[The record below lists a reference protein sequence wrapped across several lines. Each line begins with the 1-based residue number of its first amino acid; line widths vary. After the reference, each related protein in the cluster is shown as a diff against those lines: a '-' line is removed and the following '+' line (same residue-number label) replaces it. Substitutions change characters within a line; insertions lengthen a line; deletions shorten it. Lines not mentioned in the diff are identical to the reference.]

1 MSNQVV
7 KDKMA
12 REIMVI
18 PTKEVFLFVNR
29 KNGLLPP
36 NEDLL
41 NHINSNYQWM
51 VRGEAEENPE
61 FKQPI
66 PYGVL
71 INSQGEV
78 FLYKRWGKNS
88 TAGEK
93 RLHEK
98 LSIGVGGHV
107 EKKDVGN
114 SQDPLTLT
122 FQRELEEEIGLKPQD
137 IDEIKLI
144 GFVNDDSN
152 EVGKV
157 HLGIVFLVKV
167 KDDFKPV
174 MSDGE
179 LQSGEFVSPQ
189 EIKKSVEEWG
199 DMETWSQIILNE
211 YF

>member
-1 MSNQVV
+1 
-7 KDKMA
+7 
-12 REIMVI
+12 MVI
-18 PTKEVFLFVNR
+18 PAKEVFLFVEK
-29 KNGLLPP
+29 KNGLLPA
-36 NEDLL
+36 NQNLL
-41 NHINSNYQWM
+41 DHINSNYQWM

-78 FLYKRWGKNS
+78 FLYKRWGKGS

-98 LSIGVGGHV
+98 LSIWVGWHV
-107 EKKDVGN
+107 EKKDVEGSKN
-114 SQDPLTLT
+114 PLTLT
-122 FQRELEEEIGLKPQD
+122 FQRELEEEIGLKSQD

-152 EVGKV
+152 EVGRV

-179 LQSGEFVSPQ
+179 LQSGEFTFPHKIK
-189 EIKKSVEEWG
+189 EILKEWG